1 MVPAPHILNP
11 RIAPADVRRLFQPL
25 RSAIPHAR
33 FTHRPDHR
41 RRVLDA
47 ASIIIALVFFQM
59 RRLESLRALVD
70 AFEAVP
76 AMRRVLGIAA
86 VRRSTLSDAL
96 SSRLRK
102 KPDTRLRDFCQ
113 ALFQS
118 VVFQATRTLGRSHSV
133 PRAFLAVD
141 GTVFSA
147 TAKMI
152 FAHFDDDHNAVKA
165 HVAFD
170 IQNSLPRFLTLT
182 TAIESER
189 DQLTK
194 QLRRGNTYILDRGY
208 LAFDLF
214 HAIID
219 KRAYFVTRLKDRVQ
233 VEVERVLDV
242 PQQEQDLGVL
252 RHEIV
257 LLDRGRL
264 CLHRV
269 VFRAEDGRIFEYL
282 TNHANLTALEIADIY
297 KSRWA
302 VETFFKFL
310 KYSLSTKHFISRTML
325 GFHIQLLAAAITYL
339 LFAIQFGPHP
349 NGRPPVTISQMR
361 RLVDQLLAAMVRAVP
376 SMERS
381 LC

>member
-1 MVPAPHILNP
+1 MVPVPHLLTP
-11 RIAPADVRRLFQPL
+11 RIAPPLVQRLFDPL
-25 RSAIPHAR
+25 RKAIPHAR
-33 FTHRPDHR
+33 FTHKPDHR
-41 RRVLDA
+41 KRVLDG
-47 ASIIIALVFFQM
+47 ASIILALVYFQM
-59 RRLESLRALVD
+59 RALASLRSLIDAL
-70 AFEAVP
+70 EAVP
-76 AMRRVLGIAA
+76 AVRRVLGIAS

-102 KPDTRLRDFCQ
+102 NPDCRLRDFCQ

-118 VVFQATRTLGRSHSV
+118 LVYQSCRSLGPSRSV
-133 PRAFLAVD
+133 ARAFLAVD

-152 FAHFDDDHNAVKA
+152 FAHFDKDHNAVKA
-165 HVAFD
+165 HVGFD
-170 IQNSLPRFLTLT
+170 IQNSVPRFLTLT
-182 TAIESER
+182 TAKDSER
-189 DQLTK
+189 DQLLK
-194 QLRRGNTYILDRGY
+194 QVRRGLTYLLDRGY

-214 HAIID
+214 HAIIE

-233 VEVERVLDV
+233 VEVERALDV
-242 PQQEQDLGVL
+242 PQQERDLGVL

-257 LLDRGRL
+257 LLDRGKLR
-264 CLHRV
+264 LHRV
-269 VFRAEDGRIFEYL
+269 VFRAEDGRVFDYL
-282 TNHANLTALEIADIY
+282 TNHAELTALEIADLY

-310 KYSLSTKHFISRTML
+310 KYSLSTKHFISRTL
-325 GFHIQLLAAAITYL
+325 IGFHIQLLAAAITYL

-361 RLVDQLLAAMVRAVP
+361 RLVDQVIEAVIRAVP
-376 SMERS
+376 HTAQA

>member
-1 MVPAPHILNP
+1 MVLAPHILNP
-11 RIAPADVRRLFQPL
+11 RIAPAEVQRLFQPL
-25 RSAIPHAR
+25 RSAIPQAR
-33 FTHRPDHR
+33 FTHKPDHR
-41 RRVLDA
+41 RRVLDS

-59 RRLESLRALVD
+59 RKLESLRALVD
-70 AFEAVP
+70 ALEAVP
-76 AMRRVLGIAA
+76 AIRRVLGIAA

-96 SSRLRK
+96 SSRLRET
-102 KPDTRLRDFCQ
+102 PDTRLRDFCQ

-118 VVFQATRTLGRSHSV
+118 VVFQATRHLGRKRSV
-133 PRAFLAVD
+133 ARAFLAVD

-147 TAKMI
+147 TAKML
-152 FAHFDDDHNAVKA
+152 FARFDNDHNAVKA

-182 TAIESER
+182 TATDSER

-194 QLRRGNTYILDRGY
+194 QLRRGITYILDRGY
-208 LAFDLF
+208 LAFELF

-233 VEVERVLDV
+233 VEVDRVLDV
-242 PQQEQDLGVL
+242 PKEEKDLGVL

-257 LLDRGRL
+257 LLDHGKLR
-264 CLHRV
+264 LHRV
-269 VFRAEDGRIFEYL
+269 VFRAEDGRIFEYI
-282 TNHANLTALEIADIY
+282 TNHANLSALEIADLY

-349 NGRPPVTISQMR
+349 NGRQPVTISQMR
-361 RLVDQLLAAMVRAVP
+361 RLVDQLVAAMARADP